1 MLPMSKFWTILS
13 HTYFTRVK
21 SKAFIIS
28 TAIILFIIIGGVNLE
43 KIIDLFSNDEQEEI
57 IVIDQSEQ
65 YFTPLKATVEQTN
78 SHLVLVDFNGSEEE
92 AKEVVE
98 NEDYKALI
106 VLSLNNANLPEATY
120 YANNIADISEQ
131 QMIQEQLQQLKVST
145 IIEQSGIDQE
155 VLELIYEPVDF
166 QTVALDQKAKT
177 DEELNQART
186 IVTIMVILMY
196 LVVIVY
202 GTMIINDVATEKS
215 SRVMELLI
223 SSAPAVTHLFAK
235 IIGIALLGLTQIGL
249 GIAVAF
255 GAVSIQKDKL
265 ADGILEELGLFDISV
280 SLIGYGIL
288 FFILGYLLYAT
299 IAAMLGSLVSRSED
313 AQQLMMPLIFLIMIG
328 YFIAIF
334 GIATPGSS
342 FVVITSYI
350 PFFSPMLMLLRIGM
364 LDVPMWEVLSSIG
377 ILVGTIILLGILAA
391 RVYRGGV
398 LMYGSSNSL
407 KDIKRAIALSKRE

>member
-1 MLPMSKFWTILS
+1 MNKFWTILS
-13 HTYFTRVK
+13 HTYLTRVK

-28 TAIILFIIIGGVNLE
+28 TIITLLIIVAGVNIQ
-43 KIIDLFSNDEQEEI
+43 KIIETFSSDDKDEI
-57 IVIDQSEQ
+57 AVIDQSNQ
-65 YFTPLKATVEQTN
+65 YFSPLKETVERTSSQI
-78 SHLVLVDFNGSEEE
+78 VLIDFNDSEED
-92 AKEVVE
+92 AKQAVE
-98 NEDYKALI
+98 NEEYKALI
-106 VLSLNNANLPEATY
+106 VLSLNNENLPEATY
-120 YANNIADISEQ
+120 YANNITNISEQ
-131 QMIQEQLQQLKVST
+131 QIIQEQLQQLKIGT
-145 IIEQSGIDQE
+145 AIERAGIDQE
-155 VLELIYEPVDF
+155 ILASIYEPVVF
-166 QTVALDQKAKT
+166 HTVALDQNAKT
-177 DEELNQART
+177 DEELNQARS

-249 GIAVAF
+249 CIVVIF
-255 GAVSIQKDKL
+255 GLVTFQKGEL
-265 ADGILEELGLFDISV
+265 AGGILDEIGLLEIPI

-288 FFILGYLLYAT
+288 FFLLGYLLYAT

-334 GIATPGSS
+334 GVAAPESS
-342 FVVITSYI
+342 LVTITSYI
-350 PFFSPMLMLLRIGM
+350 PFFSPMLMLLRVGM
-364 LDVPMWEVLSSIG
+364 LEVPIWEVIASIG
-377 ILVGTIILLGILAA
+377 ILLGTIISLGILAA

-407 KDIKRAIALSKRE
+407 KDIKRAIALSKKE

>member
-1 MLPMSKFWTILS
+1 MSKFWTILS

-28 TAIILFIIIGGVNLE
+28 TAIILLIVASGVNLE
-43 KIIDLFSNDEQEEI
+43 KMIDLFSNDEKDEI
-57 IVIDQSEQ
+57 VVIDQSEQ
-65 YFTPLKATVEQTN
+65 YFIPLQETVEKV
-78 SHLVLVDFNGSEEE
+78 SGHLTLIDFDGSEEE
-92 AKEVVE
+92 AKQAVE
-98 NEDYKALI
+98 NEEYKAL
-106 VLSLNNANLPEATY
+106 VVVSLNNDDLPEATY
-120 YANNIADISEQ
+120 YANNITGIEEQ
-131 QMIQEQLQQLKVST
+131 QVIQEQLQQLKVGT
-145 IIEQSGIDQE
+145 AIERAGVDQE
-155 VLELIYEPVDF
+155 VLQSIYEPVAF
-166 QTVALDQKAKT
+166 HTVALDKKAKT
-177 DEELNQART
+177 GEELNQARV

-235 IIGIALLGLTQIGL
+235 IIGVALLGLTQIGL
-249 GIAVAF
+249 GIAVTL
-255 GAVSIQKDKL
+255 GLVSFQKDNL
-265 ADGILEELGLFDISV
+265 AGGVLEEVGLLDIPL

-313 AQQLMMPLIFLIMIG
+313 AQQLMMPLIFIIMIG

-334 GIATPGSS
+334 GISTPESS
-342 FVVITSYI
+342 MVVITSYI
-350 PFFSPMLMLLRIGM
+350 PFFSPMLMLLRVGM
-364 LDVPMWEVLSSIG
+364 LEVPIWEVLVSIG
-377 ILVGTIILLGILAA
+377 ILVGTIIILALLAA

-407 KDIKRAIALSKRE
+407 KDIKRAIALSKKE

>member
-1 MLPMSKFWTILS
+1 MNKFWMILA
-13 HTYFTRVK
+13 HTYMTRVK

-28 TAIILFIIIGGVNLE
+28 TLVTLLIIAGGINIQ
-43 KIIDLFSNDEQEEI
+43 KIMDAFSSDNTAEI
-57 IVIDQSEQ
+57 AVVDQTNQ
-65 YFTPLKATVEQTN
+65 YFEPLKDALDRTD
-78 SHLVLVDFNGSEEE
+78 SHIELVPISGSIEEGKE
-92 AKEVVE
+92 AIE
-98 NEDYKALI
+98 NEEYKALMVI
-106 VLSLNNANLPEATY
+106 SSTQDDFLEATY
-120 YANNIADISEQ
+120 YANHLANVSEQ
-131 QMIQEQLQQLKVST
+131 QEIQEQLQQLKVGAA
-145 IIEQSGIDQE
+145 IERADIDQE
-155 VLELIYEPVDF
+155 LLTSIYEPVTF
-166 QTVALDQKAKT
+166 HTIALDQKAKT
-177 DEELNQART
+177 DAELYQARS
-186 IVTIMVILMY
+186 IVTVMVIIMY

-202 GTMIINDVATEKS
+202 GSMIINDVATEKS

-249 GIAVAF
+249 SVVVAF
-255 GAVSIQKDKL
+255 GLVSFQKDEL
-265 ADGILEELGLFDISV
+265 ADSVLEEIGLLDIPI

-334 GIATPGSS
+334 GVAAPESS
-342 FVVITSYI
+342 VVTITSYI
-350 PFFSPMLMLLRIGM
+350 PFFSPMLMLLRVGM
-364 LDVPMWEVLSSIG
+364 LDVSIWEVLASIG
-377 ILVGTIILLGILAA
+377 ILVGTIIVLGIFAA

-407 KDIKRAIALSKRE
+407 KDIKRAIALSKKE